1 MNLSASLLNQNNAL
15 AAMSQQAGTEVT
27 KAIYSASHKSG
38 VDFGY
43 LLKQAKVESSFDTDA
58 QAKTS
63 SARGLYQFI
72 NSTWLDM
79 VKKHGEKYGIDTSQS
94 KQELLAL
101 RDDPEISAHM
111 AAEFAGENQ
120 NYLERQ
126 WGGEVGATELYLA
139 HFMGAGGASSFLK
152 AKDANPLQPAAEL
165 FGRAAKANE
174 NVFFDRTT
182 KRAKTL
188 QEVYDYFD
196 QKFEDV
202 KGAETVI
209 AETEKPSNSFLPLH
223 TFTQRLDTLS
233 RELSEKPQEM
243 LSLFSNMPTNKQW
256 IKVSSVDFVSLLKA
270 I

>member
-1 MNLSASLLNQNNAL
+1 
-15 AAMSQQAGTEVT
+15 MSRQAGTDVT
-27 KAIYSASHKSG
+27 NAIYTASHKSG

-72 NSTWLDM
+72 ESTWLDM
-79 VKKHGEKYGIDTSQS
+79 VKKHGEKYGIDTPQTRN
-94 KQELLAL
+94 KLLAL
-101 RDDPEISAHM
+101 RDDPKISAHM

-120 NYLERQ
+120 RYLEQQ
-126 WGGEVGATELYLA
+126 WARGEKEIGATELYLA
-139 HFMGAGGASSFLK
+139 HFMGAGGAASFLK
-152 AKDANPLQPAAEL
+152 ARDENPLQPAAEL
-165 FGRAAKANE
+165 FDRAAKANQSI
-174 NVFFDRTT
+174 FFDKET

-196 QKFEDV
+196 QKFADV
-202 KGAETVI
+202 KNTTEMADAE
-209 AETEKPSNSFLPLH
+209 EKANNFFPLH
-223 TFTQRLDTLS
+223 TF
-233 RELSEKPQEM
+233 SEKLDLLSQELTEKPKEM

-256 IKVSSVDFVSLLKA
+256 IHLSSVDFVSLLKV